1 MISKW
6 FVVRGHRRKYYQDAF
21 EHVFQHALGYRV
33 CFFSIEDRLVFYTIF
48 AIYSRSYGIVVLA
61 LALMFNHFHV
71 LIHAPTS
78 RVMSQFI
85 GTVTSTYVKAFN
97 RDSGRKGPLFE
108 KAFGNSPKSAEK
120 KIRTCISYCY
130 NNSVEKK
137 LFARAE
143 DDRWN
148 FLAYIGNRHPFS
160 PPLALEKASKYLR
173 SALKEVDAHVR
184 DQAYLRY
191 ACIRRLFKNLQTM
204 EREQLID
211 YIISCYLP
219 IDKESL
225 LNFYKDY
232 DSMLLAIN
240 SNTGSEY
247 DIKEEY
253 RNDSDLAYSEM
264 LNVVARSSYAR
275 NPHSI
280 LSASPAEK
288 KRIAYSLK
296 RLVGAKDYQISR
308 LLHDEDWL
316 PIGY

>member
-1 MISKW
+1 M
-6 FVVRGHRRKYYQDAF
+6 RGHKRKYYQDAF

-33 CFFSIEDRLVFYTIF
+33 CFFSMEDRLVFYTIF
-48 AIYSRSYGIVVLA
+48 SIYAKSYDIVVLA
-61 LALMFNHFHV
+61 LALMYNHFHI
-71 LIHAPTS
+71 LLHAPTS

-97 RDSGRKGPLFE
+97 RDSVRKGPLFE

-130 NNSVEKK
+130 NNSVEKR
-137 LFARAE
+137 LYTHAE

-148 FLAYIGNRHPFS
+148 FLAYIGSRHPFS
-160 PPLALEKASKYLR
+160 PPIALKKASKCLR
-173 SALKEVDAHVR
+173 AALKEVDAHVK
-184 DQAYLRY
+184 DQTYLRY
-191 ACIRRLFKNLQTM
+191 GCIRRLFRNLRPM

-211 YIISCYLP
+211 YIISLYLP

-225 LNFYKDY
+225 LSFYKDY

-247 DIKEEY
+247 EIKEEY

-264 LNVVARSSYAR
+264 LSVVERSSYAG

-280 LSASPAEK
+280 LQASPEDK
-288 KRIAYSLK
+288 TRIACSLK
-296 RLVGAKDYQISR
+296 KLTSAKDYQISR
-308 LLHDEDWL
+308 LLHYDDWR
-316 PIGY
+316 PTSD